1 MAYREPTFNA
11 NILTDLLSTYLDQ
24 KSKEREKYYKAAEKA
39 STPKYQTVGGNIVQ
53 INRDGST
60 KTIFQGE
67 RKEPKFEDFPQVDEL
82 GNPTGIT
89 VKGMFTGTNKSF
101 KGLPLGYENVGAKTQ
116 REPDNEIGDLIKE
129 TRSFSRDRIKSLK
142 RLKEGRLSPIDAIY
156 IKQGLLPAK
165 WSKELQGELD
175 YYNKV
180 LGNTRKYLPKDSAGI
195 PTYEYFLNANQKLE
209 TQKLENQYNKLR
221 NAPIPML
228 EADDIENQKLEDL
241 NEINNTPKKSGSFW
255 NRNK

>member
-67 RKEPKFEDFPQVDEL
+67 RKEPRFEDFPLMDKDGL
-82 GNPTGIT
+82 PTGIT
-89 VKGMFTGTNKSF
+89 AKAKFVGGNYKEA
-101 KGLPLGYENVGAKTQ
+101 GLPVGYKKVGAKTQ
-116 REPDNEIGDLIKE
+116 RAPDDKIGDLIKE

-142 RLKEGRLSPIDAIY
+142 RLKEGRLSPTDAIY

-165 WSKELQGELD
+165 WSEELEGELD

-180 LGNTRKYLPKDSAGI
+180 VGNTRKYLPEDSAGI
-195 PTYEYFLNANQKLE
+195 PTYELFLEKSKNISKE
-209 TQKLENQYNKLR
+209 K
-221 NAPIPML
+221 
-228 EADDIENQKLEDL
+228 
-241 NEINNTPKKSGSFW
+241 NNTFEEVGSFW
-255 NRNK
+255 KKDK

>member
-39 STPKYQTVGGNIVQ
+39 STPKYQTVGGNIVK

-60 KTIFQGE
+60 ETIFQGE
-67 RKEPKFEDFPQVDEL
+67 RKEPKFEDFPQVDKL

-89 VKGMFTGTNKSF
+89 VKGMFTGTNKPF
-101 KGLPLGYENVGAKTQ
+101 KGLPLGYEKVGAKTQ
-116 REPDNEIGDLIKE
+116 RAPDDEVGDLIKE

-142 RLKEGRLSPIDAIY
+142 RLKEGRLSPTDAIY

-165 WSKELQGELD
+165 WSEELQGELD

-180 LGNTRKYLPKDSAGI
+180 VGNTRKYLPEDSTGI
-195 PTYEYFLNANQKLE
+195 PTYELFLEKSKNISKE
-209 TQKLENQYNKLR
+209 TNSTSKEF
-221 NAPIPML
+221 
-228 EADDIENQKLEDL
+228 
-241 NEINNTPKKSGSFW
+241 GSFW
-255 NRNK
+255 KKDK

>member
-82 GNPTGIT
+82 GNPTGVT
-89 VKGMFTGTNKSF
+89 VKGMFTGTNKPF

-116 REPDNEIGDLIKE
+116 REPKDKVGNLIKD
-129 TRSFSRDRIKSLK
+129 TRDFSIGRMKELR
-142 RLKEGRLSPIDAIY
+142 RLKENRLTYQDKIRIER
-156 IKQGLLPAK
+156 GLLPPK
-165 WSKELQGELD
+165 WNPKFQDELD

-180 LGNTRKYLPKDSAGI
+180 ISNTRKYLPKDNSGI
-195 PTYEYFLNANQKLE
+195 PTYEYFVGVEN
-209 TQKLENQYNKLR
+209 QKLENQYNKLR

-228 EADDIENQKLEDL
+228 EADDIEDQKLEDL